1 MWCVVFRIGS
11 WCDGGTAYI
20 VDERR
25 RGGNRQNNRAP
36 FRKPEKNRAQALTYP
51 KEAIKLSKNKI
62 FTEMLRF
69 IRMKFRMF
77 TENYKTAVKNGA
89 SVAGKDIKKAVEDRD
104 QPFEEIV
111 WKSFEAFKKG
121 VLFAAKQLVDFGAE
135 EVDPM
140 KEKFNKNKRH

>member
-1 MWCVVFRIGS
+1 M
-11 WCDGGTAYI
+11 
-20 VDERR
+20 
-25 RGGNRQNNRAP
+25 
-36 FRKPEKNRAQALTYP
+36 
-51 KEAIKLSKNKI
+51 SKNKI

-140 KEKFNKNKRH
+140 KEKSNKNKRH